1 MEMRK
6 KEGKVRQAFFWLVLV
21 SVSVFCVSGSVS
33 AEAPHKYVGVKKCS
47 MCHKSE
53 SKGNQYGQWLSS
65 AHAKAYER
73 LASPEAQELANKKG
87 ITGNPQEAPQCVK
100 CHVTGF
106 SEDAGLFTESFVKT
120 DGVQCETC
128 HGAGSD
134 YLSLS
139 VMKDRVK
146 AVQAGLII
154 PTKEACVKC
163 HNPESPNYKEFDYDK
178 YYPLIAHP
186 RPKQ

>member
-1 MEMRK
+1 VRK
-6 KEGKVRQAFFWLVLV
+6 FIFWLTI
-21 SVSVFCVSGSVS
+21 VSVFCVSGYALAGSS
-33 AEAPHKYVGVKKCS
+33 HKYVGVKKCA

-65 AHAKAYER
+65 GHSKAYEK
-73 LASPEAQELANKKG
+73 LASPQALESAKKKG
-87 ITGNPQEAPQCVK
+87 VTGNPQDAPECIK

-106 SEDAGLFTESFVKT
+106 GEDAGLFTESFVKT

-134 YLSLS
+134 YLGLS
-139 VMKDRVK
+139 VMKDKAK
-146 AVQAGLII
+146 AVAAGLII

-178 YYPLIAHP
+178 YYSKIAHP
-186 RPKQ
+186 RPK